1 MASARFAV
9 FDCFSLLPPLA
20 SPPFP
25 VVELPFPWDPVAET
39 VGLDFDMKIA
49 AVASFGLA
57 SSYLVGTPMPL
68 LGFGMISSVPFYLKS
83 SCRPECHFEEV
94 GDRTQSCE
102 RMFLIVVEFFSSPSP
117 GETHKV
123 WKRLT

>member
-1 MASARFAV
+1 MVSARFVDFAR
-9 FDCFSLLPPLA
+9 FSLLPPLA

-25 VVELPFPWDPVAET
+25 VVELPFPWDPVAEI
-39 VGLDFDMKIA
+39 VGLDFDMNFA
-49 AVASFGLA
+49 AVASFDLA
-57 SSYLVGTPMPL
+57 SSYRMETPMPL
-68 LGFGMISSVPFYLKS
+68 LGFGMITSVPFYLNS